1 MKVHTARAAAL
12 LAVVGVLAV
21 ACGDDDSDSGS
32 AASTGAPAAEPSAEP
47 EASDAESSEAPEADD
62 AASGLKLTVWHN
74 AGTPEPYI
82 NVYRRFAEATGHEL
96 ELIPIPGDGFENQVL
111 SRWATGERPDI
122 LEFHPAWPQLNPEE
136 NLQDLSNEDFV
147 AISGNIY
154 DEAGRM
160 NGKIYNAITS
170 FPTVFGVYYNK
181 QVFEDAGLA
190 PPESY
195 DDMLDICVAL
205 QESAPDVA
213 AIAEGGGSAWP
224 TQILGGLLYIAEFN
238 EGQAWADSVL
248 AKETTMDAAD
258 SPFLGALT
266 AYKQFQDEGCFN
278 DDAVTA
284 KYEDAA
290 RMLMNGEA
298 AMMALH
304 SDEIALFNDI
314 AGGDPSV
321 TDATL
326 GFTAV
331 SAHSPVVGWSA
342 PLPGTWYAPK
352 TGDADREAAALEFIR
367 FATGPAY
374 QDFID
379 ESQTFPIL
387 DGFDPPESA
396 QELGY
401 QFKEMFDQGGVL
413 LFNSKLQFP
422 FDQIVPQL
430 LAGQITPEE
439 GAQLAQQGVAQ
450 NAAAQGL
457 PGW

>member
-1 MKVHTARAAAL
+1 MKVQTSRAVALIAAL
-12 LAVVGVLAV
+12 GVLAA
-21 ACGDDDSDSGS
+21 ACGDDESDSGS
-32 AASTGAPAAEPSAEP
+32 PEDSSPPGTEAPAATEAAGDDAGDSGGAAEP
-47 EASDAESSEAPEADD
+47 
-62 AASGLKLTVWHN
+62 SGLKLTVWHN
-74 AGTPEPYI
+74 AGTPEPYT
-82 NVYRRFAEATGHEL
+82 NVYHRFAEATGHEL

-136 NLQDLSNEDFV
+136 NLQDLSNEAFV
-147 AISGNIY
+147 ELSGNLY
-154 DEAGRM
+154 DTAGRM
-160 NGKIYNAITS
+160 NGKVYNAITS

-181 QVFEDAGLA
+181 QVFEDAGLE
-190 PPESY
+190 PPTSY
-195 DDMLDICVAL
+195 DDMLDLCHAL
-205 QESAPDVA
+205 QEAAPDVA
-213 AIAEGGGSAWP
+213 PIAEGGGSAWP
-224 TQILGGLLYIAEFN
+224 TQILGGLLYVAEFN
-238 EGQAWADSVL
+238 EGQTWADSVL
-248 AKETTMDAAD
+248 AKETTMDAPD

-290 RMLMNGEA
+290 RMLMDGEA

-326 GFTAV
+326 AFVPV
-331 SAHSPVVGWSA
+331 SAHSPIVSWSA

-374 QDFID
+374 QEFID

-387 DGFDPPESA
+387 EGFDPPESA

-401 QFKEMFDQGGVL
+401 QFKEMFDQGAVL

-430 LAGQITPEE
+430 LAGQISPQE
-439 GAQLAQQGVAQ
+439 GAELAQQGVAQ